1 MMGTPKM
8 VTLMLYEF
16 HLNFKKIEKETEC
29 LILTCCL
36 FTYVLEIKVSV
47 QYLTTGLFYSRHLRN
62 VVISGL
68 MDYLK

>member
-47 QYLTTGLFYSRHLRN
+47 QYLTRLVTLGRLFKL
-62 VVISGL
+62 I
-68 MDYLK
+68 DI